1 MKEILPGFWSWSV
14 FNQERGMNF
23 NGHLVVSDQGCVLI
37 DPPSMGPQELEHAA
51 SLGPPAAI
59 VITNRH
65 HTRDAMTPAGHFKIR
80 ILVHELDAEALPAT
94 VRLGGIF
101 KDGDQLPA
109 GLLAVGLQDQKSPG
123 ECALLHARSGVLILG
138 DALIGKP
145 AGQLNLLPAEK
156 YGDVAKARAGI
167 KRLTDF
173 RFDSVL
179 VGDGEPVLTGGRAA
193 VEAFLAR
200 A

>member
-1 MKEILPGFWSWSV
+1 MKEIVPGFWSWAV

-23 NGHLVVSDQGCVLI
+23 NGHLVVDGRGCVLI
-37 DPPSMGPQELEHAA
+37 DPPVMSPQDLEQAV
-51 SLGPPAAI
+51 SLGPPSAI
-59 VITNRH
+59 LITNRH

-80 ILVHELDAEALPAT
+80 ILVHELDAQSLPAT
-94 VRLGGIF
+94 VRLGGVYN
-101 KDGDQLPA
+101 DGEQLPA
-109 GLLAVGLQDQKSPG
+109 GLTAIGLRDQKSPG
-123 ECALLHARSGVLILG
+123 ECALLHPASGVLILG

-156 YGDVAKARAGI
+156 YGDVDKARAGI
-167 KRLTDF
+167 RRLLDF

-179 VGDGEPVLTGGRAA
+179 VGDGDPVLTGGHAA

-200 A
+200 V